1 MFQDA
6 TFWVAVAFVILLGVL
21 LYLKVHRALL
31 GKLDER
37 AARIKA
43 QLDEAQ
49 TLREE
54 AQKTLADYQRKQRD
68 AITETEQIIEHAKE
82 ESQRLRDEAAAEL
95 ERALARRREAAE
107 EKIAQA
113 EAAALKEVRNQAVE
127 VAMAAAAKLIAEE
140 VKPAQAKALID
151 ESIEELSSKLN

>member
-1 MFQDA
+1 MFQDP
-6 TFWVAVAFVILLGVL
+6 TFWVAVAFVLLLGVL
-21 LYLKVHRALL
+21 LYFKVHRALL

-49 TLREE
+49 TLREQ

-82 ESQRLRDEAAAEL
+82 EAGRMRAEAEAEL
-95 ERALARRREAAE
+95 ERALARRAQQAE

-113 EAAALKEVRNQAVE
+113 EAAALKEVRNQAVDI
-127 VAMAAAAKLIAEE
+127 AMAAAAKLLAEE
-140 VKPAQAKALID
+140 VKPAKAKALID
-151 ESIEELSSKLN
+151 ESIEELSEKLN